1 MVQIHPLLLSHYAL
15 KCSGHGSSN
24 DRNGGSRSDG
34 GGGSSNDRNGG
45 SRSDGGGGCSNDRN
59 GGSRS
64 GRTATLRWFYGGSSV
79 MVGWYYFDFRVLL
92 RRRYVGRRVIIGW

>member
-34 GGGSSNDRNGG
+34 GGVSSNDRNGG
-45 SRSDGGGGCSNDRN
+45 SRCDGGGGCSNDRN
-59 GGSRS
+59 GGSI
-64 GRTATLRWFYGGSSV
+64 
-79 MVGWYYFDFRVLL
+79 VLL
-92 RRRYVGRRVIIGW
+92 RRRYVGRRVIIGSWYRDIMVRVWWY

>member
-34 GGGSSNDRNGG
+34 GGGSSNNRNGG
-45 SRSDGGGGCSNDRN
+45 SRCDGGGGCSNDRN

-64 GRTATLRWFYGGSSV
+64 GRTTSIL
-79 MVGWYYFDFRVLL
+79 
-92 RRRYVGRRVIIGW
+92 